1 MGGGKAA
8 APTKPNRQRAPT
20 HRANVYGPMCK
31 VKFVYKD
38 DPKKPLKN
46 RYVLYW
52 LYNSK
57 GTDLDSNPEDPYY
70 WYRQGT
76 LMPGACGKTSGDG
89 SLTKSY
95 RLSGMMLVDDTE
107 GPRYLEYRR
116 LANENEEQNRIYPR
130 PLLSTDAF
138 PQGRKVGF
146 MLLPPDVLTGFRTT
160 DLRKITAAGGAWID
174 KITKDGQVI
183 EIRCTLPEWIYRIK
197 REVKLLKYHQEKYGQ
212 YVKKHLESVSHVDV
226 MSTFV
231 QCMIRYPP
239 EAPNYIKIQYAKI
252 LLRKLEQLKKSIG
265 DAYITNTDASSECG
279 KLLSRIDNTAK
290 SLWKLI
296 NNKALVD
303 ELKRYMP
310 HVIDKPKEGEHGPD
324 TKAEHGWKEIFDVL
338 GQAYEALAKSSIG
351 EKVFTD
357 HIKPVFEYLESLCA
371 EAHPTWPSNE
381 GSLIDE
387 LKKGFPAKTFSMSD
401 NPLLS
406 AIDQYGSLVQTAT
419 SDAPGLPCLVEAIIN
434 SYGLRMAEKIS
445 QRNPVTAAEHIRSL
459 FGFLKIVRMGKPLT
473 LAQQYKLA
481 QAANWGDLK
490 TGKAALFEFTTEFM
504 GERYSVTAARVFHG
518 GMFLLAIVTFGAAV
532 TADDDITIRK
542 WAKIIGGAS
551 NLALTSMGIF
561 LSKYQAATLFKIGT
575 TSLGII
581 AGIAGVVISS
591 IDAYQYFKEGET
603 ARAIWSLVAAG
614 GSLALTIGFGIM
626 AFGAG
631 TSWTGIG
638 TLLILVG
645 VVVTVVAAIAL
656 LVMSLFQQ
664 ETESAFAT
672 MRKALMKDDSV
683 YATEYVK
690 NATVKSAFDGVLSA
704 EKDSKWWLMSW
715 RAIVPLYNLGF
726 RVIDPDTKQESL
738 MKTAQSI
745 EKIINDDFGGFKVM
759 IAYLILYKK
768 ACNNSTLDDDKS
780 GTPDFQEWQN
790 GTIFPKRLPLVN
802 TTVV

>member
-1 MGGGKAA
+1 
-8 APTKPNRQRAPT
+8 
-20 HRANVYGPMCK
+20 MCK

-197 REVKLLKYHQEKYGQ
+197 REVKLLKYHQEMYAK
-212 YVKKHLESVSHVDV
+212 YVKKHLESTVDV
-226 MSTFV
+226 ELMSTLI
-231 QCMIRYPP
+231 QYMILYPG
-239 EAPNYIKIQYAKI
+239 EAPNYIKIQYAK
-252 LLRKLEQLKKSIG
+252 LLLGRLEKLKKSIS
-265 DAYITNTDASSECG
+265 DEYITNTDSSSECG

-296 NNKALVD
+296 KNKAFVD

-310 HVIDKPKEGEHGPD
+310 HVIDNPKEGEHGPD
-324 TKAEHGWKEIFDVL
+324 TKTEHGWKEIFDLL
-338 GQAYEALAKSSIG
+338 GQAYEALSKSSMG
-351 EKVFTD
+351 EKVFQEHVD
-357 HIKPVFEYLESLCA
+357 LLFAYLASLCA
-371 EAHPTWPSNE
+371 EAHPDWPSNQ
-381 GSLIDE
+381 GPFIDE
-387 LKKGFPAKTFSMSD
+387 LKKSLPAKTFSMDD
-401 NPLLS
+401 NPLLVS
-406 AIDQYGSLVQTAT
+406 IDKYGSLIQTAT
-419 SDAPGLPCLVEAIIN
+419 SDAPGPPCLIEAIIN
-434 SYGLRMAEKIS
+434 SYGLRMAQKIS
-445 QRNPVTAAEHIRSL
+445 QPNPVAASEYMRSL
-459 FGFLKIVRMGKPLT
+459 YGFMKIIRMGKPLT
-473 LAQQYKLA
+473 NAQQQKLA
-481 QAANWGDLK
+481 LAANFGELK
-490 TGKAALFEFTTEFM
+490 TGKEGLFEYSTKFM
-504 GERYSVTAARVFHG
+504 GDRFPTAARVFHS
-518 GMFLLAIVTFGAAV
+518 GMFIFAIVSFAA
-532 TADDDITIRK
+532 AWEKDEYSTIRK
-542 WAKIIGGAS
+542 IAKIFGSAS
-551 NLALTSMGIF
+551 NLSLTSMGLF
-561 LSKYQAATLFKIGT
+561 LSNYEAAKLFKIGT

-603 ARAIWSLVAAG
+603 ARGIWSVVAAG
-614 GSLALTIGFGIM
+614 GSAALTIGFGIM

-631 TSWTGIG
+631 TSWTGVGSI
-638 TLLILVG
+638 LILVG
-645 VVVTVVAAIAL
+645 VVVTVAASIVL
-656 LVMSLFQQ
+656 LMMDLFQQ
-664 ETESAFAT
+664 EVETAFANL
-672 MRKALMKDDSV
+672 RKAFIKDGSV
-683 YATEYVK
+683 YATEYVNNSK
-690 NATVKSAFDGVLSA
+690 VKSACDAVVSA

-715 RAIVPLYNLGF
+715 RAIVPLYNMGF
-726 RVIDPDTKQESL
+726 RVVDPDTKKESPANL
-738 MKTAQSI
+738 IQSAQSI
-745 EKIINDDFGGFKVM
+745 EKLIHDDFGGWKPMLQHLLF
-759 IAYLILYKK
+759 YKRASENPK
-768 ACNNSTLDDDKS
+768 QDSDKN
-780 GTPDFQEWQN
+780 GTPDYLEWQD
-790 GTIFPKRLPLVN
+790 GTILPNRKPPKN